1 VNTIEILILFIMA
14 FLPPIIFAIWIRN
27 TERYNRERWIPI
39 TLCFIWGATIAI
51 IAALILELVLQIP
64 LYLSF
69 RNFSTIGLLTA
80 VVVAPFAEELTKPL
94 GLRLKRVDR
103 ELDELED
110 GLIYGAVAGLGFS
123 ATENLLYG
131 FSFLLRGEVLDGY
144 SPGFFLFAFILFM
157 CLRSFGG
164 CLLHAAASAWTGYGI
179 GKTVINKTSKLRIIP
194 YFLLACFFHG
204 LYNFL
209 VTFQLNGVIVGF
221 FTAMIFVAF
230 SIYFVRKKI
239 RILDKASA

>member
-1 VNTIEILILFIMA
+1 MNGIEILILFIMA

-39 TLCFIWGATIAI
+39 ILCFIWGATIAI
-51 IAALILELVLQIP
+51 IAALILEIILQIP

-80 VVVAPFAEELTKPL
+80 IVVAPFAEELTKPL
-94 GLRLKRVDR
+94 ALRIKRVDR

-131 FSFLLRGEVLDGY
+131 FSFLIRG
-144 SPGFFLFAFILFM
+144 
-157 CLRSFGG
+157 
-164 CLLHAAASAWTGYGI
+164 
-179 GKTVINKTSKLRIIP
+179 
-194 YFLLACFFHG
+194 
-204 LYNFL
+204 
-209 VTFQLNGVIVGF
+209 
-221 FTAMIFVAF
+221 
-230 SIYFVRKKI
+230 
-239 RILDKASA
+239 